1 MAGPPV
7 QRNLDHST
15 FDLQQGRAVDAARSD
30 FPDYFAH
37 DSWQF
42 NSMTQSK
49 IDADDD
55 ENDENHDDDDEKFH
69 LSIRWLMA
77 VSGDIGHEVG
87 TAMGWI
93 TTWN

>member
-37 DSWQF
+37 DS
-42 NSMTQSK
+42 
-49 IDADDD
+49 
-55 ENDENHDDDDEKFH
+55 
-69 LSIRWLMA
+69 
-77 VSGDIGHEVG
+77 
-87 TAMGWI
+87 
-93 TTWN
+93 